1 MKGHLIIQNVF
12 SVTSAFSE
20 HVPTYLSIH
29 FGNQTQYKANSC
41 RERYGSHV
49 YGAYS
54 LVPILLEVTTDSLVC
69 DLGVL

>member
-29 FGNQTQYKANSC
+29 FGNQTQYKTNNR

-49 YGAYS
+49 CGAYG
-54 LVPILLEVTTDSLVC
+54 LVPVLLEATTESLVC
-69 DLGVL
+69 DLRVL